1 MSLESGITM
10 KWVEIITLR
19 SPGRINTQFVY
30 ELVKQ
35 VESDMPKQLEEIRI
49 YHHSVVETDLSI
61 HLHWKSE
68 PGSQHHKSPL
78 GLKFS
83 YALRNLGLLNHS
95 VWVETAAKEMPLI
108 SGNSNSPD
116 IPAPDTK
123 DNAVETGSKI
133 VDKEGL

>member
-1 MSLESGITM
+1 M

-35 VESDMPKQLEEIRI
+35 VEADTPKQLEEIRI

-68 PGSQHHKSPL
+68 PGSQYHKSPL

-83 YALRNLGLLNHS
+83 FVLKNLGLLNHS
-95 VWVETAAKEMPLI
+95 VWVETGAKEVPRI
-108 SGNSNSPD
+108 SGNSNSLD

>member
-1 MSLESGITM
+1 M

-19 SPGRINTQFVY
+19 SPGRINTQLVN
-30 ELVKQ
+30 ELIKQ

-78 GLKFS
+78 GIKFS

-95 VWVETAAKEMPLI
+95 VWVETAAKEVPLI
-108 SGNSNSPD
+108 SGDSNSLD
-116 IPAPDTK
+116 ISAPDTK
-123 DNAVETGSKI
+123 DNAVETAKNRG
-133 VDKEGL
+133 

>member
-1 MSLESGITM
+1 M

-19 SPGRINTQFVY
+19 SPGKINTQVVN

-35 VESDMPKQLEEIRI
+35 AESDAPKQLEGIRI

-83 YALRNLGLLNHS
+83 YALRSLGLLNHS
-95 VWVETAAKEMPLI
+95 VWVETTDKEMPLI
-108 SGNSNSPD
+108 FGNSSSPD
-116 IPAPDTK
+116 ITARETK
-123 DNAVETGSKI
+123 GNALKTGSKI

>member
-1 MSLESGITM
+1 M

-19 SPGRINTQFVY
+19 SPGRINTQVVN

-35 VESDMPKQLEEIRI
+35 AESDAPKQLEGIRI

-68 PGSQHHKSPL
+68 PGSQYPKSPL
-78 GLKFS
+78 GLKVS
-83 YALRNLGLLNHS
+83 YALKNLGLLNHS

>member
-1 MSLESGITM
+1 M

-35 VESDMPKQLEEIRI
+35 VEADTPKQLEEIRI
-49 YHHSVVETDLSI
+49 NQHSVVETDLSI
-61 HLHWKSE
+61 HLRWKSE

-78 GLKFS
+78 GLKVS
-83 YALRNLGLLNHS
+83 YALKNLGLLNHS